1 MPVRLQTGELG
12 PLSSGWPKAPSVT
25 SPRADGHAERITI
38 SAEAADL
45 SRDLGPAVG
54 GQVFWYR
61 PAYARGASFEGLS
74 AAAAPRRG
82 VHLAIDAYL
91 RNMELAAAA

>member
-1 MPVRLQTGELG
+1 VTLQTGELG
-12 PLSSGWPKAPSVT
+12 PLSSGWPKAHPSA
-25 SPRADGHAERITI
+25 SPRADSHGERITI

-45 SRDLGPAVG
+45 SRDLEPAVG

-74 AAAAPRRG
+74 TSAAAAPRRG
-82 VHLAIDAYL
+82 VHLAIDAYV
-91 RNMELAAAA
+91 RGMELAAAA